1 MTPSHIYYSPDSPV
15 HGVHQ
20 SIYPSHGN
28 IIPLFQQG
36 SPYNI
41 EKNIRINN
49 IKSPKMLT
57 LRFFFPSVYMK
68 SSEIGPVPQTC
79 PIPQTCLI
87 IL

>member
-1 MTPSHIYYSPDSPV
+1 MNYLLKSNEILKIV
-15 HGVHQ
+15 
-20 SIYPSHGN
+20 
-28 IIPLFQQG
+28 
-36 SPYNI
+36 

-68 SSEIGPVPQTC
+68 GSEIGPVPQTC
-79 PIPQTCLI
+79 PI